1 MFYKRLLEL
10 CIAGRGISMKD
21 IVRIAHRGA
30 SGDGHAPE
38 NTLAA
43 FQKAIEMGVDG
54 VECDVHCTKDGS
66 VVVIHDHTLNRTT
79 DIKGAVEEMTLKE
92 VKKADAG
99 SWFDPRFAGER
110 IPTLRELLKLAKG
123 KAITVIEI
131 KSENIAD
138 KVIKEIKDARAESE
152 AVIISFHASALKD
165 AHEIYPRIPRG
176 LLIGGRKAIKKPAA
190 VLDLIQQAAEAAASI
205 LDLSSKIIT
214 PSLVKESH
222 LRGMGVWAWT
232 VDDEAEMK
240 RLAEMHIDGITSNYP
255 ERLQAALST

>member
-1 MFYKRLLEL
+1 
-10 CIAGRGISMKD
+10 MKN
-21 IVRIAHRGA
+21 IVCIAHRGA

-79 DIKGAVEEMTLKE
+79 DTKGVVEEMTLRE

-110 IPTLRELLKLAKG
+110 VPTLRELLELTKG
-123 KAITVIEI
+123 KVITVIEI

-138 KVIKEIKDARAESE
+138 KVVKEIESARAESE
-152 AVIISFHASALKD
+152 VVIISFHASALRD
-165 AHEIYPRIPRG
+165 AQEINPRIPRG
-176 LLIGGRKAIKKPAA
+176 ILIGGRKAIRKPAGI
-190 VLDLIQQAAEAAASI
+190 LDLIHQAAEAGASV

-214 PSLVKESH
+214 PPLVEESH
-222 LRGMGVWAWT
+222 RRGMGVWAWT
-232 VDDEAEMK
+232 VDDEVEMK
-240 RLAEMHIDGITSNYP
+240 RLAEMYVDGITSNYP
-255 ERLQAALST
+255 EKLQAALLT

>member
-1 MFYKRLLEL
+1 
-10 CIAGRGISMKD
+10 MKD

-54 VECDVHCTKDGS
+54 VECDVHCTKDDS
-66 VVVIHDHTLNRTT
+66 VVIIHDNTLNRTT
-79 DIKGAVEEMTLKE
+79 DIKGIVEEMTLDE

-110 IPTLRELLKLAKG
+110 VPTLRELLELTKG
-123 KAITVIEI
+123 RAITVIEI

-138 KVIKEIKDARAESE
+138 KVVKEIKDSRAESE
-152 AVIISFHASALKD
+152 VVIISFHASALRD
-165 AHEIYPRIPRG
+165 AQEIYPRIPRG
-176 LLIGGRKAIKKPAA
+176 LLIGGRKAIKKPAGI
-190 VLDLIQQAAEAAASI
+190 LDLIQQAAEAGASI

-214 PSLVKESH
+214 PSLVRESH
-222 LRGMGVWAWT
+222 LRGVGVWAWT
-232 VDDEAEMK
+232 VDDEVEMK
-240 RLAEMHIDGITSNYP
+240 TLAEMYVDGITSNYP
-255 ERLQAALST
+255 EKLRSALLN

>member
-1 MFYKRLLEL
+1 
-10 CIAGRGISMKD
+10 MKN
-21 IVRIAHRGA
+21 IVCIAHRGA

-43 FQKAIEMGVDG
+43 FRKAIEMGVDG

-79 DIKGAVEEMTLKE
+79 DTKGVVEEMTLRE

-110 IPTLRELLKLAKG
+110 VPTLRELLELTKG
-123 KAITVIEI
+123 KVITVIEI

-138 KVIKEIKDARAESE
+138 KVVKEIESARAESE
-152 AVIISFHASALKD
+152 VVIISFHASALRD
-165 AHEIYPRIPRG
+165 AQEINPRIPRG
-176 LLIGGRKAIKKPAA
+176 ILIGGRKAIRKPAGI
-190 VLDLIQQAAEAAASI
+190 LDLIHQAAEAGASV

-214 PSLVKESH
+214 PPLVRESH
-222 LRGMGVWAWT
+222 RRGMGVWAWT
-232 VDDEAEMK
+232 VDDEVEMK
-240 RLAEMHIDGITSNYP
+240 RLAEMYVDGITSNYP
-255 ERLQAALST
+255 EKLQAALLT

>member
-1 MFYKRLLEL
+1 
-10 CIAGRGISMKD
+10 MKN
-21 IVRIAHRGA
+21 IVCIAHRGA

-79 DIKGAVEEMTLKE
+79 DTKGVVEEMTLRE

-110 IPTLRELLKLAKG
+110 VPTLRELLELTKG
-123 KAITVIEI
+123 KVITVIEI

-138 KVIKEIKDARAESE
+138 KVVKEIESARAESE
-152 AVIISFHASALKD
+152 VVIISFHASALRD
-165 AHEIYPRIPRG
+165 AQEINPRIPRG
-176 LLIGGRKAIKKPAA
+176 LLIGGRKAIRKPAGI
-190 VLDLIQQAAEAAASI
+190 LDLIHQAAEAGASV

-214 PSLVKESH
+214 PPLVEESH
-222 LRGMGVWAWT
+222 RRGMGVWAWT
-232 VDDEAEMK
+232 VDDEVEMK
-240 RLAEMHIDGITSNYP
+240 RLAEMYVDGITSKYP
-255 ERLQAALST
+255 EKLQAALLT

>member
-1 MFYKRLLEL
+1 
-10 CIAGRGISMKD
+10 MKD

-79 DIKGAVEEMTLKE
+79 DVKGTVEEMTLGE

-110 IPTLRELLKLAKG
+110 VPTLRELLKLTKG

-131 KSENIAD
+131 KSENMAD
-138 KVIKEIKDARAESE
+138 KVIKEIKDTGAESE
-152 AVIISFHASALKD
+152 VVIISFHASALKD
-165 AHEIYPRIPRG
+165 AQKINPRIPRG
-176 LLIGGRKAIKKPAA
+176 FLIGGRKAIRRRTGI
-190 VLDLIQQAAEAAASI
+190 LDLIQQAAEAGASI
-205 LDLSSKIIT
+205 LDLSSKIVT
-214 PSLVKESH
+214 PSLVRESH
-222 LRGMGVWAWT
+222 LRGVGVWAWT
-232 VDDEAEMK
+232 VDDETEMK
-240 RLAEMHIDGITSNYP
+240 TLAEMYVDGITSNYP
-255 ERLQAALST
+255 ERLRSALLT

>member
-1 MFYKRLLEL
+1 
-10 CIAGRGISMKD
+10 MKN
-21 IVRIAHRGA
+21 IVCIAHRGA

-79 DIKGAVEEMTLKE
+79 DTKGVVEEMTLRE

-110 IPTLRELLKLAKG
+110 VPTLRELLELTKG
-123 KAITVIEI
+123 KVITVIEI

-138 KVIKEIKDARAESE
+138 KVVKEIESARAESE
-152 AVIISFHASALKD
+152 VVIISFHASALRD
-165 AHEIYPRIPRG
+165 AQEINPRIPRG
-176 LLIGGRKAIKKPAA
+176 ILIGGRKAIRKPAGI
-190 VLDLIQQAAEAAASI
+190 LDLIHQAAEAGAGV

-214 PSLVKESH
+214 PPLVEESH
-222 LRGMGVWAWT
+222 RRGMGVWAWT
-232 VDDEAEMK
+232 VDEEVEM
-240 RLAEMHIDGITSNYP
+240 RTLAEMYVDGITSNYP
-255 ERLQAALST
+255 EKLQAALLA

>member
-1 MFYKRLLEL
+1 
-10 CIAGRGISMKD
+10 MKN
-21 IVRIAHRGA
+21 IVCIAHRGA

-43 FQKAIEMGVDG
+43 FRKAIEMGVDG

-79 DIKGAVEEMTLKE
+79 DTKGVVEEMTLRE

-110 IPTLRELLKLAKG
+110 VPTLRELLELTKG
-123 KAITVIEI
+123 KVITVIEI

-138 KVIKEIKDARAESE
+138 KVVKEIESARAESE
-152 AVIISFHASALKD
+152 VVIISFHASALRD
-165 AHEIYPRIPRG
+165 AQEINPRIPRG
-176 LLIGGRKAIKKPAA
+176 ILIGGRKAIRKPAGI
-190 VLDLIQQAAEAAASI
+190 LDLIHQAAEAGASV

-214 PSLVKESH
+214 PPLVEESH
-222 LRGMGVWAWT
+222 RRGMGVWAWT
-232 VDDEAEMK
+232 VDDEVEMK
-240 RLAEMHIDGITSNYP
+240 RLAEMYVDGITSNYP
-255 ERLQAALST
+255 EKLQAALLT

>member
-1 MFYKRLLEL
+1 
-10 CIAGRGISMKD
+10 MKN

-43 FQKAIEMGVDG
+43 FKKAIEMGVDG
-54 VECDVHCTKDGS
+54 VECDVHCTKDGQ

-79 DIKGAVEEMTLKE
+79 DIKGAVEEMTLDE

-99 SWFDPRFAGER
+99 AWFDPRFAGER
-110 IPTLRELLKLAKG
+110 VPTLRELLELTKG

-138 KVIKEIKDARAESE
+138 KVVKEIKDGRAESE
-152 AVIISFHASALKD
+152 VVIISFHASALRD
-165 AHEIYPRIPRG
+165 AQEIYPRIPRG
-176 LLIGGRKAIKKPAA
+176 FLIGGRKAIRRHTGI
-190 VLDLIQQAAEAAASI
+190 LDLIHQAAEAGASV

-214 PSLVKESH
+214 PPLVKESH
-222 LRGMGVWAWT
+222 RRGMGVWAWT

-240 RLAEMHIDGITSNYP
+240 SLAEMYIDGITSNYP
-255 ERLQAALST
+255 EKLRLALLT